1 MIRLRVRG
9 LAAILLALLTVA
21 APRAWAQMVGATG
34 QPLVADLSAHEIS
47 ITAGFEGTE
56 LLLFGATEGEGDVV
70 VVVRGPA
77 ATTTVRRKSRVLGIW
92 INTASMRFDE
102 VPSFYR
108 IASSRPLDQITTQ
121 GMRQRLQIGI
131 ESVRAVPDKTAAPEE
146 VAAFRDGLTRA
157 RLKADLWQDMPTP
170 VTFLGPKLFRTRISF
185 PPNVPTGIYNVE
197 VFLVKDGRE
206 IGAQTAPMRVK
217 KTGIGARI
225 YELAHRHAALYGLA
239 AVAIAVL
246 AGWAASA
253 AFRRA

>member
-1 MIRLRVRG
+1 MRHVLP
-9 LAAILLALLTVA
+9 LLLLLASLAGFT
-21 APRAWAQMVGATG
+21 PRAAAQMGGAAG

-47 ITAGFEGTE
+47 ITTGFSGTE
-56 LLLFGATEGEGDVV
+56 LLLFGATEGEGDVI

-77 ATTTVRRKSRVLGIW
+77 ASTHVRRKSREFGIW
-92 INTASMRFDE
+92 INTDGMRFDD

-108 IASSRPLDQITTQ
+108 VASSRPLDQITTQ

-131 ESVRAVPDKTAAPEE
+131 DAVRAVPAIPDAAPAEI
-146 VAAFRDGLTRA
+146 AAFRDGLTRA
-157 RLKADLWQDMPTP
+157 RLRADLWQDRPSP

-217 KTGIGARI
+217 KTGIGAQI
-225 YELAHRHAALYGLA
+225 YDLAHRQAALYGLL
-239 AVAIAVL
+239 AVAIAIL
-246 AGWAASA
+246 AGWGASA
-253 AFRRA
+253 AFRRG

>member
-1 MIRLRVRG
+1 MSPPRAP
-9 LAAILLALLTVA
+9 LALLLALLLA
-21 APRAWAQMVGATG
+21 SLAPGADAQMSGMTG

-47 ITAGFEGTE
+47 ITTGFSGTE
-56 LLLFGATEGEGDVV
+56 LLLFGATEGEGDVI

-77 ATTTVRRKSRVLGIW
+77 ASTHVRRKSREFGIW

-108 IASSRPLDQITTQ
+108 VASSRPLDQITTQ

-131 ESVRAVPDKTAAPEE
+131 ESVRAVPATAADTAEI
-146 VAAFRDGLTRA
+146 AAFRDGLTRA
-157 RLKADLWQDMPTP
+157 RLRAELWQDQPAP
-170 VTFLGPKLFRTRISF
+170 VTFLGSKLFRTRISF

-225 YELAHRHAALYGLA
+225 YDLAHRHAALYGLL
-239 AVAIAVL
+239 AVAIAIL
-246 AGWAASA
+246 AGWGASA
-253 AFRRA
+253 AFRRG

>member
-1 MIRLRVRG
+1 MSPPRAA
-9 LAAILLALLTVA
+9 LALLLALLLA
-21 APRAWAQMVGATG
+21 SLAPRADAQMSGMTG

-47 ITAGFEGTE
+47 ITTGFSGTE
-56 LLLFGATEGEGDVV
+56 LLLFGATEGEGDVI

-77 ATTTVRRKSRVLGIW
+77 ASTHVRRKSREFGIW

-108 IASSRPLDQITTQ
+108 VASSRPLDQITTQ

-131 ESVRAVPDKTAAPEE
+131 ESVRAVPATAADAAEI
-146 VAAFRDGLTRA
+146 AAFRDGLTRA
-157 RLKADLWQDMPTP
+157 RLRAELWQDQPAP
-170 VTFLGPKLFRTRISF
+170 VTFLGSKLFRTRISF

-225 YELAHRHAALYGLA
+225 YDLAHRHAALYGLL
-239 AVAIAVL
+239 AVAIAIL
-246 AGWAASA
+246 AGWGASA
-253 AFRRA
+253 AFRRG